1 MRTRHTLALVSV
13 LLCSAA
19 GVAFAV
25 RPSGPGQT
33 TAANSLS
40 VAIASD
46 QPKLSAAPA
55 VATKITAVT
64 RGSDMTSSCADGLL
78 VGAAGDGGLI
88 VKPAANSDASVTLSV
103 VAGQFVPLAVAQVV
117 DDAGTS
123 VGAGLNCLSH

>member
-1 MRTRHTLALVSV
+1 MRKGHIFALVSV

-19 GVAFAV
+19 GVALAV

-33 TAANSLS
+33 IGASSLS
-40 VAIASD
+40 VVVASD
-46 QPKLSAAPA
+46 QRLTAAPG

-64 RGSDMTSSCADGLL
+64 RGAAMTSSCNDGLL
-78 VGAAGDGGLI
+78 VGAAGDGGL
-88 VKPAANSDASVTLSV
+88 VVNPAANSDAAVTLSV
-103 VAGQFVPLAVAQVV
+103 VAGQFVPLWVASVV